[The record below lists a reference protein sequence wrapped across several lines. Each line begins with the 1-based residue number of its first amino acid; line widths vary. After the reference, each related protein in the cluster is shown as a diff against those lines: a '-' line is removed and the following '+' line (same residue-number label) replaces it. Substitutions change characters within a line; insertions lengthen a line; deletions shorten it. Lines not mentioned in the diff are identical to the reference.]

1 MSKQLIKQVEKKIKQ
16 NEKQMKQKL
25 KTRAEKEVSESR
37 KRINE
42 ELRKSKIKSTMTEKF
57 ATPVFIYGFFETQA
71 EMKALLGVSAAEI
84 NKSIR
89 RGGKVRGF
97 NVIKLDSLIPQLQQ
111 LSKETLDKLFLQ
123 QVNVF

>member
-1 MSKQLIKQVEKKIKQ
+1 MSKQLIQKVEKQIKQ
-16 NEKQMKQKL
+16 RDKQLNHKQ
-25 KTRAEKEVSESR
+25 RARIEKETSESR
-37 KRINE
+37 QRIKE
-42 ELRKSKIKSTMTEKF
+42 ELRRNKIKATMTEKF

-71 EMKALLGVSAAEI
+71 QMRALLGVSAAEI

-97 NVIKLDSLIPQLQQ
+97 NVIKLESLIPQLQQ

-123 QVNVF
+123 QVNTF

>member
-1 MSKQLIKQVEKKIKQ
+1 MSKKLIEQVEKKIKQ
-16 NEKQMKQKL
+16 RDKQLKQKT
-25 KTRAEKEVSESR
+25 KARIEKETSETR

-42 ELRKSKIKSTMTEKF
+42 ELRKSKIKATMTERF
-57 ATPVFIYGFFETQA
+57 ATPVFIYGFFDTQA
-71 EMKALLGVSAAEI
+71 QMRALLGVSAAEI

-97 NVIKLDSLIPQLQQ
+97 NVIKLESLIPQLQQ